1 MLQHVYHA
9 VQTSTGINQVEVTS
23 SIPTEL
29 VKPNITQAQEKNHL
43 LDMFSVITENIGQ
56 GRTFSENTQLSV
68 NESFYLG
75 ALLVVNTLVLIAVI
89 FLLWT
94 PQLRFCSLFGNCDST
109 SGEYPAGV
117 GHNLQDPRMI
127 NNYNMYP
134 TTSYARSLQKRSL
147 EYMGPILKTLAAAYD
162 QYDHRATKD

>member
-1 MLQHVYHA
+1 MRRKLNFNSYVIFFLRISEILISQRKVLN
-9 VQTSTGINQVEVTS
+9 V
-23 SIPTEL
+23 
-29 VKPNITQAQEKNHL
+29 NIKQKIFRLKYIQI
-43 LDMFSVITENIGQ
+43 FTENIGQ

-134 TTSYARSLQKRSL
+134 TTSYARSLQKR
-147 EYMGPILKTLAAAYD
+147 
-162 QYDHRATKD
+162 